1 MGMGEFC
8 SMKMLCETKHGKIYT
23 CSGCEG
29 KIVFV
34 FKNITQSMEKEYF
47 HKFEKNISVLQFEQ
61 YFHDF
66 PNEKQIHIRT
76 EWNTLFY
83 SFTIKEISE
92 VKSLFQQANFKI
104 KLFER
109 YALFL
114 N

>member
-8 SMKMLCETKHGKIYT
+8 SMKILCETRHGKIYT
-23 CSGCEG
+23 CSGCDG
-29 KIVFV
+29 KIVFA

-47 HKFEKNISVLQFEQ
+47 QKFEKNISALQFGQ
-61 YFHDF
+61 YFQDF
-66 PNEKQIHIRT
+66 PQEKRIHIRT
-76 EWNTLFY
+76 EWDNLFY
-83 SFTIKEISE
+83 SFTINEISE
-92 VKSLFQQANFKI
+92 VQSLFQQANFKL